1 MSRAKTGMMFVRRK
15 PNKSGSVNVQVVQ
28 KTKDRRQVVIKTIGS
43 ASDESEIARLETSAR
58 EYIHAKE
65 GPSLPNLIDEVSAL
79 EAAIGRISNAQVQVI
94 GPELVFG
101 ALYDRIGYG
110 SLGDEMFRHLVICR
124 LFNPGSKLKTA
135 DYPERY
141 LHKTYSVDHIC
152 VSSG

>member
-1 MSRAKTGMMFVRRK
+1 MMFVRRK
-15 PNKSGSVNVQVVQ
+15 PNKSGSVSVQVVQ

-65 GPSLPNLIDEVSAL
+65 GPLLPNLIDEESAL
-79 EAAIGRISNAQVQVI
+79 EAIGRISNAQVQVI

-110 SLGDEMFRHLVICR
+110 SLGGRDVPTSGDMPSFQSRQQAEDGR
-124 LFNPGSKLKTA
+124 LP
-135 DYPERY
+135 
-141 LHKTYSVDHIC
+141 
-152 VSSG
+152 